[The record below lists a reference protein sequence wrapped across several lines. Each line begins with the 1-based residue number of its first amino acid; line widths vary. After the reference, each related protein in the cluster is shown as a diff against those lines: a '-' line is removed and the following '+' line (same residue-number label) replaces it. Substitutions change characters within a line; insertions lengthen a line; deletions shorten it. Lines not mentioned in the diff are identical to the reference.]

1 MNRRAMLATV
11 GAVTGAIAGCLDVV
25 PSGVVYAVD
34 ETGAAGS
41 NTTTRRR
48 WNRTSGK
55 QTLRIRSR
63 RVISSQPSIEP
74 LRAVGDDL

>member
-34 ETGAAGS
+34 ETGAARVEYDDA
-41 NTTTRRR
+41 TT
-48 WNRTSGK
+48 
-55 QTLRIRSR
+55 L
-63 RVISSQPSIEP
+63 EP
-74 LRAVGDDL
+74 NEREANASDPLAAGNLVATFD